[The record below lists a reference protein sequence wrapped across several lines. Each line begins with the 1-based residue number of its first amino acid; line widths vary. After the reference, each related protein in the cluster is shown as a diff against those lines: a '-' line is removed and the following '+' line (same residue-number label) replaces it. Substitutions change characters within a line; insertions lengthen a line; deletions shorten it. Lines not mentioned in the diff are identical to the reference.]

1 MLMPAEPLAATAAAR
16 RLGLPT
22 SELLR
27 LIHDR
32 QIRYVMI
39 DGIAHVPEDA
49 IGEYEARAA
58 S

>member
-1 MLMPAEPLAATAAAR
+1 MVVELLRASEAAR

-22 SELLR
+22 KEVLR

-39 DGIAHVPEDA
+39 KGIAHVPEDA
-49 IGEYEARAA
+49 IEEYRAKA

>member
-1 MLMPAEPLAATAAAR
+1 MPAEPLAATAAAR
-16 RLGLPT
+16 RLGMPT

-39 DGIAHVPEDA
+39 DGIADVPEDA